1 MAGVKVV
8 VSRRAVAE
16 LLAGVVITTFALSLP
31 EDCDNCIHA
40 LVWVAVHESL
50 VVIVTVCVPPSA
62 EKFLV
67 VVVGF
72 IEKFLPSCV
81 TVALYVKE
89 PEVKVIVEIDKQEF
103 IARVSDNGPGI
114 PQADLDMIF
123 EKFFRSGSSRS
134 QKIEGVGLGLSI
146 VKEIVNAHNGKIYAE
161 SKEGQ
166 GCTFVIKLPLQI

>member
-1 MAGVKVV
+1 M
-8 VSRRAVAE
+8 
-16 LLAGVVITTFALSLP
+16 
-31 EDCDNCIHA
+31 
-40 LVWVAVHESL
+40 
-50 VVIVTVCVPPSA
+50 
-62 EKFLV
+62 EK
-67 VVVGF
+67 
-72 IEKFLPSCV
+72 EK
-81 TVALYVKE
+81 